1 MSGITLTVD
10 DSQVRQLLSDIGK
23 RAGNLRPALSAVG
36 ALVRESIRTNFAQG
50 GRPAPWKEVKG
61 RKGQPLRDTGRLMN
75 SITRKVTGSEVR
87 VGTNAVYAAVQHFG
101 ARKGSFGTFSQQV
114 KPHMRMVRQVF
125 GRELP
130 FPVWAKVGSHT
141 RRTKLPWG
149 DIPARPFMMVQDEDL
164 VEIRETLTNW
174 ILRGTR

>member
-1 MSGITLTVD
+1 MLT
-10 DSQVRQLLSDIGK
+10 DIGH

-50 GRPAPWKEVKG
+50 GRPAPWKAVKN

-75 SITRKVTGSEVR
+75 SITRKVTDSEVR

-101 ARKGSFGTFSQQV
+101 AKKGSFGTFSQQV
-114 KPHMRMVRQVF
+114 KPHQRLVRQAF

-130 FPVWAKVGSHT
+130 FPVWATVGSHT
-141 RRTKLPWG
+141 RQARLPWG
-149 DIPARPFMMVQDEDL
+149 DIPARPFMMVQAEDL
-164 VEIRETLTNW
+164 VAIKDLLGTW
-174 ILRGTR
+174 IVEGKI